1 MNELYY
7 FPTVKVN
14 AKIADIII
22 EGNYIEME
30 GYRYELLSRKPRGR
44 SIARRLISE
53 STNTRMIIYK

>member
-14 AKIADIII
+14 AKIAETVI
-22 EGNYIEME
+22 EGNYMEME

-44 SIARRLISE
+44 SIARRLINE

>member
-14 AKIADIII
+14 AKIAETVI
-22 EGNYIEME
+22 EGNHIEME

-44 SIARRLISE
+44 SIARRLINE

>member
-14 AKIADIII
+14 AKVADTIID
-22 EGNYIEME
+22 GNYIEIE

-44 SIARRLISE
+44 SIARKLLNE
-53 STNTRMIIYK
+53 TTNTRIIIYK